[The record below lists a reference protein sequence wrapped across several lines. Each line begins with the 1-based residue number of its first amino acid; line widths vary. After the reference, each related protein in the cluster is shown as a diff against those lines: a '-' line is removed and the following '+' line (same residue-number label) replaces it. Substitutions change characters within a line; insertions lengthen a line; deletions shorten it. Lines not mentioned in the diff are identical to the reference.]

1 MLASGLVTFASQSMA
16 APGQS
21 DCVEC
26 SALYKFCPAHI
37 GCGYADPSGVTCY
50 CNDWTWCSD
59 HPDCSE
65 TQVLRAVSN
74 LTNEFDLITLP
85 CNGSDPRQWI
95 LRVDP
100 SCTFIQEV
108 AFYPRDA
115 QNNIFVLTENLG
127 QAPQPNIYATYVSA
141 ALDIPLNPSFI
152 LQYSF
157 PSIQTIYLTHM
168 LVVFLTVVRIF
179 NTTWHSQKWTF
190 NNRTLSPQTAPTMC
204 LDVNAVTFLP
214 ELRSCSTYPSW
225 VSIDSPLSY
234 LIFQHVFTSRCL
246 AIDVTPET

>member
-1 MLASGLVTFASQSMA
+1 MRRLFLSYFVILAVVLALISVLASGLVTFASQSMA

-127 QAPQPNIYATYVSA
+127 QAPQPNIYAT
-141 ALDIPLNPSFI
+141 
-152 LQYSF
+152 
-157 PSIQTIYLTHM
+157 
-168 LVVFLTVVRIF
+168 IF